1 MPRRPVPIQIK
12 PKDTQTIAQL
22 LKHGVQQARV
32 ILRALALR
40 QLGQGFT
47 APHVGEMLPLTPKAI
62 REIAHRYNRNGL
74 EAALYDKPRP
84 GAKQILDAAQKQR
97 IIAMVCSKPPEGRA
111 RWTVRLITQEAVKR
125 KLAPRAGREAIRVLL
140 QSHRVK
146 PWRGKK
152 CVSGGW
158 GTGRH
163 FKNGGRGGPAAAR
176 LTASPT
182 GRLSG

>member
-12 PKDTQTIAQL
+12 PKDTQTIALL
-22 LKHGVQQARV
+22 LKHGVRQARV
-32 ILRALALR
+32 ILRAFALR
-40 QLGQGFT
+40 QVGQGFT

-111 RWTVRLITQEAVKR
+111 RWTVRLITQQAVKR
-125 KLAPRAGREAIRVLL
+125 KLAPRAGPETTRALL
-140 QSHRVK
+140 HIPPLK
-146 PWRGKK
+146 PWRAQQLR
-152 CVSGGW
+152 
-158 GTGRH
+158 RH
-163 FKNGGRGGPAAAR
+163 RVPRPVHPN
-176 LTASPT
+176 
-182 GRLSG
+182 